1 MLERRYGNAI
11 VRITI
16 PTEEQ
21 KENIKKATEVFLN
34 NIAKEIYVNGNNNK
48 TRIGKNT

>member
-1 MLERRYGNAI
+1 MLERKYDNAV

-21 KENIKKATEVFLN
+21 KENIKKATEAFLN
-34 NIAKEIYVNGNNNK
+34 NIAKELYFNGNNDK
-48 TRIGKNT
+48 TRISKNA